1 MIDLT
6 PLEHRVPKHVMAELP
21 DTMAKFNINTP
32 LRLAHFLAQCA
43 HESGNFSVTRE
54 NLSYSADRLRVIF
67 PKYFPTPEVAKQYE
81 RNQVKIGSRVYA
93 NRMGNGDE
101 KSEEGYKFRG
111 RGYIQLTGKENYAA
125 FDKFVTEDV
134 LAEPELVA
142 SKYPLMS
149 AAWFFD
155 KNNLW
160 KLCDVGDGEDV
171 VKNVTKRVNG
181 GLHGFDDRL
190 KKFKMFYGFLAKQ

>member
-1 MIDLT
+1 MVDISK
-6 PLEHRVPKHVMAELP
+6 LEHRIPKHVMAELP

-32 LRLAHFLAQCA
+32 LRLAHFLSQCA
-43 HESGNFSVTRE
+43 HESGSFSLTRE
-54 NLSYSADRLRVIF
+54 NLSYSADRLMVIF
-67 PKYFPTPEVAKQYE
+67 PKYFPTIEVAKQYE

-111 RGYIQLTGKENYAA
+111 RGYIQLTGKDNYKA
-125 FDKFVTEDV
+125 FDKFVTEDIV
-134 LAEPELVA
+134 AEPELVS

-160 KLCDVGDGEDV
+160 KLCDVGAGEDV

-181 GLHGFDDRL
+181 GMHGYDDRL
-190 KKFKMFYGFLAKQ
+190 KKFKMFLGFVQ

>member
-1 MIDLT
+1 MLDLKK
-6 PLEHRVPKHVMAELP
+6 LEHKVPKHVMDELP

-32 LRLAHFLAQCA
+32 LRLAHFLSQCA
-43 HESGNFSVTRE
+43 HESGNFSVARE
-54 NLSYSADRLRVIF
+54 NLSYSADRLRVVF
-67 PKYFPTPEVAKQYE
+67 PKYFPTIEVAKQYE
-81 RNQVKIGSRVYA
+81 RNQVKIGSRVYG

-111 RGYIQLTGKENYAA
+111 RGYIQLTGKDNYSA
-125 FDKFVTEDV
+125 FDKFVTEDIV
-134 LAEPELVA
+134 AEPELVA

-160 KLCDVGDGEDV
+160 KICDLGAGEDAI
-171 VKNVTKRVNG
+171 KNLTKRING
-181 GLHGFDDRL
+181 GLHGLDDRI
-190 KKFKMFYGFLAKQ
+190 KKFKLFYSLVQ

>member
-1 MIDLT
+1 MVDLSK
-6 PLEHRVPKHVMAELP
+6 LEHRIPKQVMAELP

-32 LRLAHFLAQCA
+32 LRLAHFLSQCA
-43 HESGNFSVTRE
+43 HESGNFNATRE
-54 NLSYSADRLRVIF
+54 NLNYSADRLRVVF
-67 PKYFPTPEVAKQYE
+67 PKYFPTPEVAQQYA

-111 RGYIQLTGKENYAA
+111 RGYIQLTGKSNYQA
-125 FDKFVTEDV
+125 FDKFVPDNIV
-134 LAEPELVA
+134 MEPELVA

-160 KLCDVGDGEDV
+160 AICDLGATEDV
-171 VKNVTKRVNG
+171 VKNLTKRING
-181 GLHGFDDRL
+181 GLNGLDDRL
-190 KKFKMFYGFLAKQ
+190 KKFKLFYGFLTN

>member
-1 MIDLT
+1 MVDLSK
-6 PLEHRVPKHVMAELP
+6 LEHRIPQQVMAELP
-21 DTMAKFNINTP
+21 DTMAKFNINTT
-32 LRLAHFLAQCA
+32 LRLAHFLSQCA
-43 HESGNFSVTRE
+43 HESGNFSATRE
-54 NLSYSADRLRVIF
+54 NLNYSADRLRVVF
-67 PKYFPTPEVAKQYE
+67 PKYFPTPEIAKQYA

-111 RGYIQLTGKENYAA
+111 RGYIQLTGKSNYQA
-125 FDKFVTEDV
+125 FDKFVSDNII
-134 LAEPELVA
+134 AEPELVA

-160 KLCDVGDGEDV
+160 AICDLGATDDA
-171 VKNVTKRVNG
+171 VKNLTKRING
-181 GLHGFDDRL
+181 GLNGFDDRL
-190 KKFKMFYGFLAKQ
+190 KKFKLFYGFLTN

>member
-1 MIDLT
+1 MINLKE
-6 PLEHRVPKHVMAELP
+6 LEHKLPKEVMNQLP

-43 HESGNFSVTRE
+43 HESGNFSLTRE

-67 PKYFPTPEVAKQYE
+67 PKYFPTPEIAKQYE

-111 RGYIQLTGKENYAA
+111 RGYIQLTGKDNYTA
-125 FDKFVTEDV
+125 FGKVVAEDI
-134 LAEPELVA
+134 LTEPELVA

-160 KLCDVGDGEDV
+160 KLCDVGAGEDV

-181 GLHGFDDRL
+181 GLIGIEDRI
-190 KKFKMFYGFLAKQ
+190 KKFKMFYGFVQQP

>member
-21 DTMAKFNINTP
+21 DTMARFNINTP

-160 KLCDVGDGEDV
+160 KLCDVGSGEDV

-190 KKFKMFYGFLAKQ
+190 KKFKMFYGFLVKQ

>member
-1 MIDLT
+1 
-6 PLEHRVPKHVMAELP
+6 
-21 DTMAKFNINTP
+21 
-32 LRLAHFLAQCA
+32 
-43 HESGNFSVTRE
+43 
-54 NLSYSADRLRVIF
+54 
-67 PKYFPTPEVAKQYE
+67 
-81 RNQVKIGSRVYA
+81 
-93 NRMGNGDE
+93 MGNGDE

-160 KLCDVGDGEDV
+160 KLCDVGSGEDV

-190 KKFKMFYGFLAKQ
+190 KKFKMFYGFLVKQ